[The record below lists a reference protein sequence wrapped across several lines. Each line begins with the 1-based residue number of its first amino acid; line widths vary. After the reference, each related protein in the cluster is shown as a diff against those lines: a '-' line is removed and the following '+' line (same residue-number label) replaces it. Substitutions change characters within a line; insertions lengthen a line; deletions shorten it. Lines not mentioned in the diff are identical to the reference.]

1 MSKKLK
7 LTKLELETK
16 DGKKVE
22 LSIDEAKE
30 LHAQLAELFATK
42 TTVIPSQP
50 VIIERDR
57 FYPPWKPVWYSN
69 DRNDQLDKYKVLCS
83 VEGDSGMKVSY
94 CGDAQ
99 PQ

>member
-42 TTVIPSQP
+42 TTVVTSQP

-57 FYPPWKPVWYSN
+57 FYPPYRPIWYSN
-69 DRNDQLDKYKVLCS
+69 DAQPNKYDVFCS
-83 VEGDSGMKVSY
+83 VESDSGMKVNY
-94 CGDAQ
+94 CGSAL
-99 PQ
+99 